1 MRLTGLCDK
10 ICCNYAQCAE
20 TARQARLPGGGTHGR
35 SLLGKPL
42 PGRDNGGCLT
52 IQPGGLL
59 FTTQKIQVPRDKR
72 RIFIPFADL
81 RDVGRSRVL
90 GFPAVQLETEA
101 QGWEFVIFR
110 RAAFLR
116 ELRSCWLGREI
127 SF

>member
-1 MRLTGLCDK
+1 MRNALKRRG
-10 ICCNYAQCAE
+10 
-20 TARQARLPGGGTHGR
+20 
-35 SLLGKPL
+35 
-42 PGRDNGGCLT
+42 GRDFREVERMGGAYSASLCRGGITGGCLT

-81 RDVGRSRVL
+81 RGVDRLRVF
-90 GFPAVQLETEA
+90 GFPAVLLETEA
-101 QGWEFVIFR
+101 QGCEFVIFR

>member
-1 MRLTGLCDK
+1 MGGAYPASLC
-10 ICCNYAQCAE
+10 
-20 TARQARLPGGGTHGR
+20 RGGIT
-35 SLLGKPL
+35 
-42 PGRDNGGCLT
+42 GGCLA
-52 IQPGGLL
+52 IQPGGLF

-81 RDVGRSRVL
+81 RSVDRSRVL
-90 GFPAVQLETEA
+90 GFPAVLLETGA
-101 QGWEFVIFR
+101 QSWEFVIFR

>member
-1 MRLTGLCDK
+1 MIKYAVIMRNALKRRGRRDFREVERMGGAYSASLC
-10 ICCNYAQCAE
+10 
-20 TARQARLPGGGTHGR
+20 RGGIT
-35 SLLGKPL
+35 
-42 PGRDNGGCLT
+42 GGCLT

-59 FTTQKIQVPRDKR
+59 FTTQKIQVPRDKS
-72 RIFIPFADL
+72 
-81 RDVGRSRVL
+81 DVGRSRVL

>member
-1 MRLTGLCDK
+1 MGGAYPASLC
-10 ICCNYAQCAE
+10 
-20 TARQARLPGGGTHGR
+20 RGGIT
-35 SLLGKPL
+35 
-42 PGRDNGGCLT
+42 GGCLA

-81 RDVGRSRVL
+81 RSVGPSRVF
-90 GFPAVQLETEA
+90 GFPAVLLETGA
-101 QGWEFVIFR
+101 RSWEFVIFR